1 MADALVSGASVRK
14 DVEVQLLSAAPPR
27 SAEHDSGVLR
37 TSGGRTIADIR
48 LPRAGLVAIGIAGI
62 AVVVVL
68 YWARN
73 LNFYFDEYSFL
84 LNSLDWTWSSYW
96 HPILEHWV
104 TLSALAY
111 RGELAVFGMRT
122 HLPFEAA
129 LALLNAAVALLLFA
143 LIRRRSG
150 DLLALAAMA
159 LVLFM
164 GQGYE
169 NILQPFQISVV
180 GSAFFGLMA
189 QWLLE
194 HDGHRRR
201 LLAAVALVAGL
212 MCSGFGLF
220 FAFAVAVRLAVERR
234 WWAGPEVLGPP
245 ALAYAAWFLTFGSA
259 GLNHLGWPHDAQ
271 TTWTLVAFTAHGVG
285 ATFAAV
291 LGADPNGAELWL
303 LVPAAA
309 VLVWWRRRRVEP
321 LALASAAALVVQFL
335 LIGLER
341 SQLGIHQAAA
351 PRYLQSGA
359 VFALVVLAD
368 CLRGLPWRLPW
379 RPVFVVA
386 LAAAFTFSA
395 IDLQAS
401 ARGLETVEGIQN
413 AELQTVALFRSA
425 PDLNPD
431 AVLDP
436 LVSPYVTPRRYYEAV
451 DRYGSPVPAIGLAGL
466 DRLPPAAVD
475 QAMRAIFAGSVTQ
488 SPGLPPA
495 GAGCAD
501 VGGPLIDLEVASGGS
516 VWVNRQAG
524 GAIGVLV
531 WFHGDAPDKPAGTI
545 QAGEGWVLVHIPDTG
560 QATTWRVRLTFPP
573 NAVASVC
580 AAPAIR
586 VLSGPG

>member
-1 MADALVSGASVRK
+1 
-14 DVEVQLLSAAPPR
+14 VE
-27 SAEHDSGVLR
+27 
-37 TSGGRTIADIR
+37 GGRTIADVR
-48 LPRAGLVAIGIAGI
+48 LPRAGLFAAGIAGT
-62 AVVVVL
+62 AVVVVVF
-68 YWARN
+68 WARN

-84 LNSLDWTWSSYW
+84 LNSLDWSFASYW

-122 HLPFEAA
+122 HLPYVAA

-180 GSAFFGLMA
+180 GSAFFGLLA
-189 QWLLE
+189 QWILE
-194 HDGHRRR
+194 KDGHWRR
-201 LLAAVALVAGL
+201 LLAAGALVAGL

-220 FAFAVAVRLAVERR
+220 FAFAVAVRLVVERR
-234 WWAGPEVLGPP
+234 WMTGPEVLGPP
-245 ALAYAAWFLTFGSA
+245 ALAYAAWFLTFGST
-259 GLNHLGWPHDAQ
+259 GLNHLGWPHDVR

-285 ATFAAV
+285 ATFAAI
-291 LGADPNGAELWL
+291 LGADPSGAEWWL

-309 VLVWWRRRRVEP
+309 LLRWWLRRSVEP
-321 LALASAAALVVQFL
+321 LAVASAAALAVQFL

-368 CLRGLPWRLPW
+368 LFRGLPWRLPW
-379 RPVFVVA
+379 RPAFLVA
-386 LAAAFTFSA
+386 LAAAFTLSA

-401 ARGLETVEGIQN
+401 ARGLETVEGIQD
-413 AELQTVALFRSA
+413 AELQTVALFRGA

-451 DRYGSPVPAIGLAGL
+451 DRYGSPVPAIGLTGL
-466 DRLPPAAVD
+466 DQLSTDAVD
-475 QAMRAIFAGSVTQ
+475 QAMRAMFTGSVAQ

-495 GAGCAD
+495 GIGCVD
-501 VGGPLIDLEVASGGS
+501 VTASLTDLEVASGGS

-524 GAIGVLV
+524 ATIGVTL
-531 WFHGDAPDKPAGTI
+531 WYRGAPPDHAATTI
-545 QAGEGWVLVHIPDTG
+545 PGGEGWVLVHVPDTG
-560 QATTWRVRLTFPP
+560 KPIMWRVRLTFPP
-573 NAVASVC
+573 GAAATVC
-580 AAPAIR
+580 AAPTPR
-586 VLSGPG
+586 VLSAPG